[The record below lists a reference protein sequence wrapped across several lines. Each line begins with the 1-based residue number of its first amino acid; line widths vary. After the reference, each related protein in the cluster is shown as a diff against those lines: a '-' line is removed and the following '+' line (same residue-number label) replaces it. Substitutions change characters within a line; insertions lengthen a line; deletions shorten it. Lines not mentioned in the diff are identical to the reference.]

1 MTFGSQCGR
10 DVLWVSL
17 AVLISATALWGQT
30 QDTSPTTGTPAT
42 PAGSATDKTQTNPTP
57 TPDSEK
63 KTENKQ
69 ELSMQDTGATFKVR
83 VNLVQ
88 VRVVVRDS
96 SDKTVENLKR
106 EDFLVYDQGKLQTLS
121 SFGVETASSRR
132 AKAEAAAKTQ
142 EDAGEKGTDAKLSL
156 PERFIALV
164 YDDTHLT
171 MQDAVYV
178 RVSAGKFLDSISPS
192 DRVGIYTT
200 SGQVKQEFTSDL
212 AVLKKTLLGISPRS
226 LMPSGPNDCPFVNY
240 YMADLIEN
248 KNDSQAL
255 QVVIADT
262 IQCAFSGDK
271 SKAQQAQEIALSAIQ
286 RQLNAGDTENSFTYR
301 HLEDILRRLSG
312 MPGERVMLFV
322 SPGFQQAEQYLDEVG
337 IIERAN
343 HANVVINT
351 LDARGLYTPDMGD
364 VSRPSAGSALT
375 AGNDSSYRL
384 AAQSQ
389 AANVLRDF
397 AYGTGG
403 TYFGNS
409 NDITGGM
416 KLLGSAP
423 DTSYVLSFSPQNQKM
438 DGRYHII
445 KVTLANKQKYSVQ
458 SRRGYYAPKKVNDP
472 QELAKA
478 EIQEAVF
485 SQEEMG
491 DLPLDLQTQYFKTET
506 AAKLSV
512 VSHVGVKSIHFRK
525 ADGRNVDNL
534 TLATAIFDQNGNY
547 VTGGEKILEMKLLD
561 TTYEKMSRTGLT
573 VKSSFE
579 VKPGR
584 YLVRQ
589 VVRDSEGAQMAARN
603 GAVEIP

>member
-1 MTFGSQCGR
+1 MTFGNQCVRG
-10 DVLWVSL
+10 VLGFSL
-17 AVLISATALWGQT
+17 AAWISPAVLWGQT
-30 QDTSPTTGTPAT
+30 QDPSPTTQSQAPPSTGT
-42 PAGSATDKTQTNPTP
+42 TDKTQTPPSSGQDT
-57 TPDSEK
+57 DK
-63 KTENKQ
+63 KTESKQ
-69 ELSMQDTGATFKVR
+69 EVSMQDTGATFKVR

-96 SDKTVENLKR
+96 NDKTVENLKR
-106 EDFLVYDQGKLQTLS
+106 EDFLIYDQGKLQTIS
-121 SFGVETASSRR
+121 SFGVETASTRR

-142 EDAGEKGTDAKLSL
+142 EDAGEKGDDVKLSL
-156 PERFIALV
+156 PERFVALV

-178 RVSAGKFLDSISPS
+178 RTSAGKFLDSISPS

-200 SGQVKQEFTSDL
+200 SGQVKQEFTSDVE
-212 AVLKKTLLGISPRS
+212 ALKKTLLGITPRS
-226 LMPSGPNDCPFVNY
+226 LMPSGANECPYVNY

-248 KNDSQAL
+248 KSDNQAF
-255 QVVIADT
+255 QVVVADT
-262 IQCAFSGDK
+262 IQCAFNGDM
-271 SKAQQAQEIALSAIQ
+271 SKAQQAQAIAQSAIQ
-286 RQLNAGDTENSFTYR
+286 RELNAGETENSFTYR
-301 HLEDILRRLSG
+301 HLEDIMRRLSG

-322 SPGFQQAEQYLDEVG
+322 SPGFQQADQFLDEVG
-337 IIERAN
+337 LIDRAN

-351 LDARGLYTPDMGD
+351 LDARGLYTPDLGD
-364 VSRPSAGSALT
+364 VSRPSNGSALT
-375 AGNDSSYRL
+375 AGYDSSYTI

-397 AYGTGG
+397 ASGTGG

-416 KLLGSAP
+416 KLLGSTP
-423 DTSYVLSFSPQNQKM
+423 ETSYVLSFSPQNQKM
-438 DGRYHII
+438 DGHYHTI
-445 KVTLANKQKYSVQ
+445 KVTLASKLKYTVQ
-458 SRRGYYAPKKVNDP
+458 ARRGYFAPKKVNDP

-478 EIQEAVF
+478 EIQDAVF
-485 SQEEMG
+485 SQEEME

-506 AAKLSV
+506 AVKLSV

-534 TLATAIFDQNGNY
+534 TLATVIFDQNGNY
-547 VTGGEKILEMKLLD
+547 VTGGEKILEMRLLD
-561 TTYEKMSRTGLT
+561 TTYERMSRTGLT
-573 VKSSFE
+573 VKSSFDI
-579 VKPGR
+579 KPGR

-589 VVRDSEGAQMAARN
+589 VVRDSEGSQMAARN